1 MGGSDQN
8 ATTGSRAAYYREQAR
23 QIRALV
29 NLVIHPEVKSE
40 LLELADQFER
50 LAESAKADTSA

>member
-1 MGGSDQN
+1 MAEGE
-8 ATTGSRAAYYREQAR
+8 SRAASYRDQAK

-29 NLVIHPEVKSE
+29 NLVIHPEVKTE

-50 LAESAKADTSA
+50 LADEAERHARA

>member
-1 MGGSDQN
+1 MGGGDDS
-8 ATTGSRAAYYREQAR
+8 AKTESRAAYYREQAR

-29 NLVIHPEVKSE
+29 ALVIHPEVKQE

-50 LAESAKADTSA
+50 LAASADAKPAT